1 MLKPQSLWTPS
12 PCAESSAT
20 GKGDAQAEPGIEVIH
35 MRILLIED
43 SFRLQEALADTL
55 RDAGYLL
62 DIGATV
68 AELEE
73 NALVVDYDLIILDIG
88 LPDGDGL
95 ASLRA
100 LRAKGNRATVLVIT
114 ARDTV
119 DERICGLD
127 SGADDYMIKPFNHAE
142 LLARI
147 RALRRRSPELREP
160 VLRVGNTILDEN
172 SGDICTDSGPV
183 ELRPS
188 EKRLVT
194 LLMRKNGKLISKPTL
209 EDALSELGRER
220 SANAI
225 EVLMSRARKA
235 LSERGS
241 DIVIETVRGVGYIL
255 RKPE

>member
-1 MLKPQSLWTPS
+1 
-12 PCAESSAT
+12 
-20 GKGDAQAEPGIEVIH
+20 
-35 MRILLIED
+35 MRLLLIED
-43 SFRLQEALADTL
+43 SIRLQEALADTL

-68 AELEE
+68 AELEA
-73 NALVVDYDLIILDIG
+73 NASVVDYDLIILDLG

-95 ASLRA
+95 ASLRS

-114 ARDTV
+114 ARDAI
-119 DERICGLD
+119 DDRICGLD

-147 RALRRRSPELREP
+147 RALSRRPAELREP
-160 VLRVGNTILDEN
+160 IVKVGNTILDQH

-183 ELRPS
+183 DLRPS
-188 EKRLVT
+188 ERRLLA
-194 LLMRKNGKLISKPTL
+194 LLIRKNGKLLTRAVL

-220 SANAI
+220 STNAI
-225 EVLMSRARKA
+225 EVLMSRVRRA
-235 LSERGS
+235 LSESRS

-255 RKPE
+255 RTPG